1 MTQKINFLLSNI
13 FFEKLLISIFF
24 FFYSMELFSYDS
36 EIIIITSILSFIIIS
51 YYNFRVS
58 VYEAFYFKNSQLR
71 MEYINFL
78 IIKKNVENKLKFFS
92 TNFFIKE
99 NFLIKILIYIFSFI
113 KFDYKMQIF
122 SRKILISY
130 LFKDKL
136 IFFIKQFSL
145 VNRLKFWFIL
155 HISFLKFTIMLKM
168 FEFVNKFSKVFVQN
182 VFRLFKEYTNIEIYF
197 TKNENFGSLVLYSFD
212 NLNENF
218 VKLKTIN

>member
-145 VNRLKFWFIL
+145 VNRLKF
-155 HISFLKFTIMLKM
+155 
-168 FEFVNKFSKVFVQN
+168 
-182 VFRLFKEYTNIEIYF
+182 
-197 TKNENFGSLVLYSFD
+197 
-212 NLNENF
+212 
-218 VKLKTIN
+218 